1 MAMRKPNFFLL
12 GAAKCGTT
20 SMSRYLADHPQVFFS
35 RLKEPH
41 YFSTD
46 YYEHNR
52 IWAERDY
59 LRLFKHANGDHLAV
73 GEGSVW
79 YIASRVAASKII
91 EFNPAAKFLVMV
103 RSPLEMV
110 RAIYSQ
116 NVFDCIE
123 DQPDIE
129 NAWYL
134 QDARARGLDIPYLC
148 CEPKELMYSARC
160 MLGAQ
165 LQRLMSIVPR
175 DRIMI
180 IVMDDL
186 RSEPQ
191 SVYEQVT
198 SFLGLP
204 SDHRT
209 EFPIYNE
216 NKVPRWPAWAKF
228 LAYGGKLKKKWGL
241 HTTFSRGDLLVN
253 FNALPS
259 STQPMRPEFQAE
271 LRRHFAPD
279 VDLLSR
285 LLDRD
290 LTDWLK
296 PPK

>member
-20 SMSRYLADHPQVFFS
+20 SMSRYLAEHPQVFFS
-35 RLKEPH
+35 RPKEPH

-52 IWAERDY
+52 IWTEDEY
-59 LRLFKHANGDHLAV
+59 LRLFRRANENHLAI

-79 YIASRVAASKII
+79 YIASKTAASKIM
-91 EFNPAAKFLVMV
+91 EFNATAKFIVMV

-123 DQPDIE
+123 DQPDVE
-129 NAWYL
+129 SAWRI
-134 QDARARGLDIPYLC
+134 QKARERGLYIPFLC
-148 CEPKELMYSARC
+148 CEPKELLYSDRC

-165 LQRLMSIVPR
+165 LSCLMAIVPR
-175 DRIMI
+175 ERIKV

-186 RSEPQ
+186 RFDTR

-198 SFLGLP
+198 SFLELP

-216 NKVPRWPAWAKF
+216 NKIPRWPAWAKF

-253 FNALPS
+253 FNAQPS
-259 STQPMRPEFQAE
+259 HRQPMRPEFQAE
-271 LRRHFAPD
+271 LSKHFTPD
-279 VDLLSR
+279 VELLSR

-290 LTDWLK
+290 LTGWLRT
-296 PPK
+296 PQ